1 VAALPPS
8 RPGVAA
14 QPEGKLGGA
23 DIEGGGGNAAADDAA
38 YGSAI
43 RPEFSDDMLLEE
55 KGLGCTAQA
64 AVMEGEGARTC
75 ALRVRVAVSLADPRM
90 RSRGVGDARGRQ
102 KKK

>member
-1 VAALPPS
+1 MSALPPS

-55 KGLGCTAQA
+55 K
-64 AVMEGEGARTC
+64 
-75 ALRVRVAVSLADPRM
+75 AL
-90 RSRGVGDARGRQ
+90 DARHRRL
-102 KKK
+102 

>member
-1 VAALPPS
+1 MAALPPS

-55 KGLGCTAQA
+55 K
-64 AVMEGEGARTC
+64 
-75 ALRVRVAVSLADPRM
+75 AL
-90 RSRGVGDARGRQ
+90 DARHRRL
-102 KKK
+102 